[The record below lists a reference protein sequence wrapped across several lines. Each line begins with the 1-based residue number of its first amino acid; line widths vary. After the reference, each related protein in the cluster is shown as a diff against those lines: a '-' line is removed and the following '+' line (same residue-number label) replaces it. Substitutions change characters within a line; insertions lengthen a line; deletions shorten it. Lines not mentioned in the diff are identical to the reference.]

1 MMGLHHDEREAIF
14 MSALVNQEIF
24 TTPFFKSTEQF
35 IELLRFCQP
44 TPLFANDVDR
54 KSLKLVLLKF
64 RKNRLN
70 GTLRAI
76 GFEFQAAYIRQYCTT
91 PSAWSAVRPREQIRS
106 NDPKPGGRN
115 RFPTAL

>member
-14 MSALVNQEIF
+14 MLALVSQGIL
-24 TTPFFKSTEQF
+24 TTPLSKGTEQF

-44 TPLFANDVDR
+44 TPLFANYVDR

-70 GTLRAI
+70 GTL
-76 GFEFQAAYIRQYCTT
+76 
-91 PSAWSAVRPREQIRS
+91 
-106 NDPKPGGRN
+106 
-115 RFPTAL
+115 

>member
-1 MMGLHHDEREAIF
+1 MVGLHHDQREVIF
-14 MSALVNQEIF
+14 IPALVNQKILA
-24 TTPFFKSTEQF
+24 TPLFRGPEQF
-35 IELLRFCQP
+35 IELLGLCQP

-64 RKNRLN
+64 RENRLN
-70 GTLRAI
+70 GMLWAI